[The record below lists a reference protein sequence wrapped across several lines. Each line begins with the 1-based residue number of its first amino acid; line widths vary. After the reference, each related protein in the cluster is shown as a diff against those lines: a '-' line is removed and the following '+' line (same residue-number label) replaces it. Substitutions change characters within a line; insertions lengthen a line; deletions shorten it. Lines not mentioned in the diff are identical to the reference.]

1 MRVIK
6 HGNKYELG
14 VVICNN
20 CNCKFAITSKDI
32 TKIQYTDYSSY
43 DHDEY
48 DINVTFCP
56 ECNEEIKVNIG
67 ELKV

>member
-20 CNCKFAITSKDI
+20 CNCNFAITSKDI
-32 TKIQYTDYSSY
+32 KKI
-43 DHDEY
+43 
-48 DINVTFCP
+48 
-56 ECNEEIKVNIG
+56 
-67 ELKV
+67 